1 MSSSD
6 LHELVRFLFQRK
18 RVSEKSS
25 MPTVNCDIAIP
36 AALCKPKMTV
46 SVSSLST
53 VSSTPNVI
61 IREDLERI
69 DRGSE
74 VRTTLMIKRIP
85 RKYTM
90 DLLRDEIN
98 GVLGD
103 RGLYDLLYLPVDS
116 AKMTN
121 RGYAFINFID
131 TQGVETFVR
140 LFSGREWEDLNK
152 RNKTALVC
160 WANVQG
166 RDATLAHIKT
176 DIGSLNTNSTL

>member
-1 MSSSD
+1 
-6 LHELVRFLFQRK
+6 
-18 RVSEKSS
+18 
-25 MPTVNCDIAIP
+25 
-36 AALCKPKMTV
+36 
-46 SVSSLST
+46 
-53 VSSTPNVI
+53 
-61 IREDLERI
+61 
-69 DRGSE
+69 
-74 VRTTLMIKRIP
+74 MIKRIP

-140 LFSGREWEDLNK
+140 LLSGREWEDLNK